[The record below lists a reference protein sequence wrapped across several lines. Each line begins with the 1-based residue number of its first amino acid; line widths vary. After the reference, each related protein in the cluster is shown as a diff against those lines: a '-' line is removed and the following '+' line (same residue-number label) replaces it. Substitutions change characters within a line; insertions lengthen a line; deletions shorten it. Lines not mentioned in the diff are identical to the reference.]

1 MDKVAPGKR
10 EQFEQRHGADLALFD
25 AAARY
30 LEGLKS
36 SGEAITPKAW
46 KAEVQK
52 LTAEKDSDYLTMRA
66 MREDIKA
73 VEALRKTA
81 EHLAKGEQTQRREG
95 QER

>member
-1 MDKVAPGKR
+1 MDKTAPGKR
-10 EQFEQRHGADLALFD
+10 EQIEQRHSADLALFN

-36 SGEAITPKAW
+36 SGEAITPRAW
-46 KAEVQK
+46 KAEAQK
-52 LTAEKDSDYLTMRA
+52 LTTEKDADYLKMRA

-73 VEALRKTA
+73 VETLRKTA
-81 EHLAKGEQTQRREG
+81 ERLSREEQAQRREG